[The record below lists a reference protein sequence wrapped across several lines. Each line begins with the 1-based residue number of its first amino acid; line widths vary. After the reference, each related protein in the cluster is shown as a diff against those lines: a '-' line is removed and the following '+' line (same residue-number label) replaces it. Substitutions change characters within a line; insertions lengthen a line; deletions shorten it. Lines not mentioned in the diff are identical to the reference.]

1 MKVQIKYLYYNEI
14 IFRNDIKPLQN
25 FIFAEKN

>member
-1 MKVQIKYLYYNEI
+1 MKVQIKYLYNEI